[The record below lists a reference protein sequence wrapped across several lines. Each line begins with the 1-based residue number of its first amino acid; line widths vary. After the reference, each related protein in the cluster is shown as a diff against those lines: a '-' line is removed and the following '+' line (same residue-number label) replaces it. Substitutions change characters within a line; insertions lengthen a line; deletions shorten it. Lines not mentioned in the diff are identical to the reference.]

1 MLVINNV
8 DNSEVIMKIRLLL
21 NSIIG
26 NVLKFKVWFHLL
38 LNIPPKKSSKCAKN
52 VVVSLTSYG
61 RRVSKSVPYTIFS
74 ILKQTVEPEEIVLW
88 LDYDNWNKD
97 NLPFS
102 LRRMIEWKRLKVMF
116 CKDIRSYKKLIPA
129 LEEYSDKAIV
139 TVDDDVY
146 YSSNLIYGLYKQ
158 YVLFPN
164 KILFYYSYTYSYKNG
179 YKCTFPIGER
189 GVLYPQK
196 VLDKMVFNEQLR
208 SELCPL
214 LDDLWFY
221 VMARLSGADFLPVSQ
236 IGLHY
241 YHVDLFYQW
250 FHKGS
255 RLYDVVKTENKD
267 TLWRLLVYFNLV
279 K

>member
-1 MLVINNV
+1 
-8 DNSEVIMKIRLLL
+8 MKIRLLL

-146 YSSNLIYGLYKQ
+146 YSSNLIYGCLLYT
-158 YVLFPN
+158 
-164 KILFYYSYTYSYKNG
+164 S
-179 YKCTFPIGER
+179 
-189 GVLYPQK
+189 
-196 VLDKMVFNEQLR
+196 D
-208 SELCPL
+208 
-214 LDDLWFY
+214 
-221 VMARLSGADFLPVSQ
+221 AAD
-236 IGLHY
+236 
-241 YHVDLFYQW
+241 
-250 FHKGS
+250 
-255 RLYDVVKTENKD
+255 E
-267 TLWRLLVYFNLV
+267 
-279 K
+279 

>member
-1 MLVINNV
+1 MLWYHSLVM
-8 DNSEVIMKIRLLL
+8 DEEYQKC
-21 NSIIG
+21 SIYDFF
-26 NVLKFKVWFHLL
+26 NF
-38 LNIPPKKSSKCAKN
+38 
-52 VVVSLTSYG
+52 
-61 RRVSKSVPYTIFS
+61 
-74 ILKQTVEPEEIVLW
+74 KQTVEPEEIVLW

-116 CKDIRSYKKLIPA
+116 CKDIRSYTKLIPA

-189 GVLYPQK
+189 SFYILKKCWMKWCLMSNFVQNYVLFWMICGSMSWRGYQ
-196 VLDKMVFNEQLR
+196 VRISYL
-208 SELCPL
+208 
-214 LDDLWFY
+214 
-221 VMARLSGADFLPVSQ
+221 FL
-236 IGLHY
+236 
-241 YHVDLFYQW
+241 
-250 FHKGS
+250 K
-255 RLYDVVKTENKD
+255 
-267 TLWRLLVYFNLV
+267 
-279 K
+279 